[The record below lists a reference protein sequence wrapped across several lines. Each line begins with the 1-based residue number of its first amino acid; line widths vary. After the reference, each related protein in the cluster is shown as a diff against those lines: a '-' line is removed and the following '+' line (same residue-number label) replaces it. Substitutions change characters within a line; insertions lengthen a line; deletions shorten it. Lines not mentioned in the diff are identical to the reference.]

1 MVYYIYRVKGE
12 DKTENLNKIKFLKLQ
27 RCNRKE
33 NTMDNIIKSEST
45 NIMNTFKSNALKES
59 TRRIF
64 TRMVNVEDNK
74 KAICVDLAEI
84 YNKNTWKD
92 DFGDFGDYTMTM
104 FNITKST
111 ASRMRRVA
119 DKFITDI
126 NSPLNAEM
134 YTFNQLATL
143 VTLDNEVIA
152 NGNITPDM
160 TIKQLREFVNST
172 KALEMKDT
180 EEEEAEEAEEKEE
193 EAITAESCNVATEEA
208 PRGVQ
213 HFASLKDLSIW
224 VNSLMEKRESLENID
239 ISFDVTT
246 KHTEF

>member
-1 MVYYIYRVKGE
+1 ME
-12 DKTENLNKIKFLKLQ
+12 
-27 RCNRKE
+27 
-33 NTMDNIIKSEST
+33 NIIKSEST

-64 TRMVNVEDNK
+64 TRMINVEDNK

-84 YNKNTWKD
+84 YNQGTWKD

-180 EEEEAEEAEEKEE
+180 EEEEAEETEEKEE
-193 EAITAESCNVATEEA
+193 ETTTAESCNVATEEA
-208 PRGVQ
+208 PREVQ
-213 HFASLKDLSIW
+213 HFATLKDLSIW
-224 VNSLMEKRESLENID
+224 VNALMEKRENLENIE
-239 ISFDVTT
+239 ITFNVTT

>member
-1 MVYYIYRVKGE
+1 ME
-12 DKTENLNKIKFLKLQ
+12 
-27 RCNRKE
+27 
-33 NTMDNIIKSEST
+33 NIIKSEST

-64 TRMVNVEDNK
+64 TRMINVEDNK

-84 YNKNTWKD
+84 YNKGTWKD

-152 NGNITPDM
+152 NGNITPNM

-180 EEEEAEEAEEKEE
+180 EEEEAEEKEE
-193 EAITAESCNVATEEA
+193 EAEETTTAESCNVATEEA
-208 PRGVQ
+208 LRGVQ

-224 VNSLMEKRESLENID
+224 VNALMEKRENLENID
-239 ISFDVTT
+239 ISFDVAT
-246 KHTEF
+246 KHTEY

>member
-1 MVYYIYRVKGE
+1 ME
-12 DKTENLNKIKFLKLQ
+12 
-27 RCNRKE
+27 
-33 NTMDNIIKSEST
+33 NIIKSEST
-45 NIMNTFKSNALKES
+45 SIMNTFKSNALRES

-84 YNKNTWKD
+84 YNKGTWKE

-104 FNITKST
+104 FSITKST

-180 EEEEAEEAEEKEE
+180 EEEETEE
-193 EAITAESCNVATEEA
+193 EEEEDTTAESCNVATEEEEV
-208 PRGVQ
+208 PRGTQ
-213 HFASLKDLSIW
+213 HFATLKDLAIW
-224 VNSLMEKRESLENID
+224 VNALMEKRENLENID
-239 ISFDVTT
+239 ITFEVTT

>member
-1 MVYYIYRVKGE
+1 ME
-12 DKTENLNKIKFLKLQ
+12 
-27 RCNRKE
+27 
-33 NTMDNIIKSEST
+33 NIIKSEST
-45 NIMNTFKSNALKES
+45 NIMNTFKSNALRES

-84 YNKNTWKD
+84 YNKGTWKD

-111 ASRMRRVA
+111 ASRMRRVS

-143 VTLDNEVIA
+143 VTLDNEVIE

-160 TIKQLREFVNST
+160 TIKQLREFVNNT

-180 EEEEAEEAEEKEE
+180 EEEETEETEEKEE
-193 EAITAESCNVATEEA
+193 EATTAESCNVATEEA

-224 VNSLMEKRESLENID
+224 VNALMEKRENLENID
-239 ISFDVTT
+239 ITFDVTT
-246 KHTEF
+246 NHTEY

>member
-1 MVYYIYRVKGE
+1 ME
-12 DKTENLNKIKFLKLQ
+12 
-27 RCNRKE
+27 
-33 NTMDNIIKSEST
+33 NIIKSEST

-84 YNKNTWKD
+84 YNKSTWKE

-143 VTLDNEVIA
+143 VTLDNENIA

-180 EEEEAEEAEEKEE
+180 EEEEAEEKEE
-193 EAITAESCNVATEEA
+193 ETTTAESCNVATEEA

-224 VNSLMEKRESLENID
+224 VIALMEKRENLENID

-246 KHTEF
+246 SHTEY

>member
-1 MVYYIYRVKGE
+1 ME
-12 DKTENLNKIKFLKLQ
+12 
-27 RCNRKE
+27 
-33 NTMDNIIKSEST
+33 NIIKSEST
-45 NIMNTFKSNALKES
+45 NIMNTFKSNSLKES

-84 YNKNTWKD
+84 YNKSTWKD

-160 TIKQLREFVNST
+160 TIKELREFVNST

-193 EAITAESCNVATEEA
+193 ETTTAESCNVATEEA

-224 VNSLMEKRESLENID
+224 VNALMEKRENLENID
-239 ISFDVTT
+239 ITFDVTT
-246 KHTEF
+246 NHTEY

>member
-1 MVYYIYRVKGE
+1 
-12 DKTENLNKIKFLKLQ
+12 
-27 RCNRKE
+27 
-33 NTMDNIIKSEST
+33 MDNIIKSEST

-64 TRMVNVEDNK
+64 TRMVNVGDNK

-152 NGNITPDM
+152 NGNITPNM
-160 TIKQLREFVNST
+160 TIKQLREFVKST

-180 EEEEAEEAEEKEE
+180 EEEEAEEEEAEEE
-193 EAITAESCNVATEEA
+193 EAEEATVAESCNVATEEA

-213 HFASLKDLSIW
+213 HFASLKELSIW
-224 VNSLMEKRESLENID
+224 VNALMEKRENLENID

-246 KHTEF
+246 NHTEF

>member
-1 MVYYIYRVKGE
+1 
-12 DKTENLNKIKFLKLQ
+12 
-27 RCNRKE
+27 
-33 NTMDNIIKSEST
+33 MDNIIKSEST
-45 NIMNTFKSNALKES
+45 NIMDTFKSNALKES

-64 TRMVNVEDNK
+64 TRMINVEDNK

-84 YNKNTWKD
+84 YNKGTWKD

-143 VTLDNEVIA
+143 VSLDNKVIEE
-152 NGNITPDM
+152 GNITPDM

-180 EEEEAEEAEEKEE
+180 EEEEEEKEE
-193 EAITAESCNVATEEA
+193 AITSESCNVTTEETSK
-208 PRGVQ
+208 GVQ
-213 HFASLKDLSIW
+213 HFATLKDLAIW
-224 VNSLMEKRESLENID
+224 VNALMEKREKLENID
-239 ISFDVTT
+239 ITFDVTT
-246 KHTEF
+246 KHTEY

>member
-1 MVYYIYRVKGE
+1 M
-12 DKTENLNKIKFLKLQ
+12 Q
-27 RCNRKE
+27 RCNRKDFIME
-33 NTMDNIIKSEST
+33 NIIKSEST

-84 YNKNTWKD
+84 YNKGTWKD

-143 VTLDNEVIA
+143 VTLDNEVIE

-180 EEEEAEEAEEKEE
+180 EEEEAEEEEAEEE
-193 EAITAESCNVATEEA
+193 EATAESCNVTTKEEET
-208 PRGVQ
+208 PRETQ
-213 HFASLKDLSIW
+213 HFATLKDLAIW
-224 VNSLMEKRESLENID
+224 VNALMEKRENLENID
-239 ISFDVTT
+239 ITFEVTT
-246 KHTEF
+246 KHTEY

>member
-1 MVYYIYRVKGE
+1 ME
-12 DKTENLNKIKFLKLQ
+12 
-27 RCNRKE
+27 
-33 NTMDNIIKSEST
+33 NIIKSEST

-84 YNKNTWKD
+84 YNKSTWKD

-180 EEEEAEEAEEKEE
+180 EEEEAEETEEE
-193 EAITAESCNVATEEA
+193 EATTAESCNVATEEA
-208 PRGVQ
+208 PRGTQ

-224 VNSLMEKRESLENID
+224 VNALMEKRENLENID
-239 ISFDVTT
+239 ITFDVTT

>member
-1 MVYYIYRVKGE
+1 ME
-12 DKTENLNKIKFLKLQ
+12 
-27 RCNRKE
+27 
-33 NTMDNIIKSEST
+33 NIIKSESA
-45 NIMNTFKSNALKES
+45 NIMETFKSNALKES

-84 YNKNTWKD
+84 YNKGTWKD

-143 VTLDNEVIA
+143 VTLDNEVIE

-172 KALEMKDT
+172 KSIEMKDT
-180 EEEEAEEAEEKEE
+180 EEEEAEEKEE
-193 EAITAESCNVATEEA
+193 ETTSESCNVATKEEETS
-208 PRGVQ
+208 RGVQ

-224 VNSLMEKRESLENID
+224 INALMEKRENLENID
-239 ISFDVTT
+239 ISFEVTT
-246 KHTEF
+246 KHTEY

>member
-1 MVYYIYRVKGE
+1 ME
-12 DKTENLNKIKFLKLQ
+12 
-27 RCNRKE
+27 
-33 NTMDNIIKSEST
+33 NIIKSEST

-59 TRRIF
+59 TQRIF

-74 KAICVDLAEI
+74 KAICTDLAEI
-84 YNKNTWKD
+84 YNKGTWKD

-111 ASRMRRVA
+111 ASRMRRVS

-134 YTFNQLATL
+134 FTFNQLATL
-143 VTLDNEVIA
+143 VTLDNEIIE

-172 KALEMKDT
+172 KALEMKDDT
-180 EEEEAEEAEEKEE
+180 EETEEQEE
-193 EAITAESCNVATEEA
+193 EVTTAESCNVTTKEEEA
-208 PRGVQ
+208 PRGTQ
-213 HFASLKDLSIW
+213 HFATLKDLSIW
-224 VNSLMEKRESLENID
+224 VNALMEKRENLENID
-239 ISFDVTT
+239 ITFDVTT
-246 KHTEF
+246 KHTEY

>member
-1 MVYYIYRVKGE
+1 ME
-12 DKTENLNKIKFLKLQ
+12 
-27 RCNRKE
+27 
-33 NTMDNIIKSEST
+33 NIIKSEST
-45 NIMNTFKSNALKES
+45 SIMNAFKSNALKES

-180 EEEEAEEAEEKEE
+180 EEEEAEEEKEE
-193 EAITAESCNVATEEA
+193 EETTTAESCNVATEEA

-224 VNSLMEKRESLENID
+224 VNALMEKRESLENID
-239 ISFDVTT
+239 ISFNVTT
-246 KHTEF
+246 NHTEY

>member
-1 MVYYIYRVKGE
+1 ME
-12 DKTENLNKIKFLKLQ
+12 
-27 RCNRKE
+27 
-33 NTMDNIIKSEST
+33 NIIKSEST

-84 YNKNTWKD
+84 YNKSTWKD

-143 VTLDNEVIA
+143 VTLDNEIIA

-172 KALEMKDT
+172 KALETKDT
-180 EEEEAEEAEEKEE
+180 EEEGAEEKEE
-193 EAITAESCNVATEEA
+193 ETTTAESCNVATEEA

-224 VNSLMEKRESLENID
+224 VNALMEKRESLENID
-239 ISFDVTT
+239 ITFDVTT

>member
-1 MVYYIYRVKGE
+1 M
-12 DKTENLNKIKFLKLQ
+12 ENS
-27 RCNRKE
+27 
-33 NTMDNIIKSEST
+33 IKSEST
-45 NIMNTFKSNALKES
+45 NIMNTFKSNALRES
-59 TRRIF
+59 TQRIF

-74 KAICVDLAEI
+74 KAICTDLAEI
-84 YNKNTWKD
+84 YNKGTWKD

-111 ASRMRRVA
+111 ASRMRRIS

-134 YTFNQLATL
+134 FTFNQLAVL
-143 VTLDNEVIA
+143 VTLDNEVIE
-152 NGNITPDM
+152 NSTVNPDM
-160 TIKQLREFVNST
+160 TIKQLREFVNSV

-180 EEEEAEEAEEKEE
+180 EEAEEAEEVT
-193 EAITAESCNVATEEA
+193 TAESCNVATKEEEV
-208 PRGVQ
+208 PRGAQ

-224 VNSLMEKRESLENID
+224 VNALMAKREKLENID

-246 KHTEF
+246 AHTEY

>member
-1 MVYYIYRVKGE
+1 
-12 DKTENLNKIKFLKLQ
+12 
-27 RCNRKE
+27 
-33 NTMDNIIKSEST
+33 
-45 NIMNTFKSNALKES
+45 MNTFKSNALKES

-84 YNKNTWKD
+84 YNKSTWKD

-143 VTLDNEVIA
+143 VTLDNEIIA

-180 EEEEAEEAEEKEE
+180 EEAEEEEAEEKEE
-193 EAITAESCNVATEEA
+193 EATTAKSCNVATEEA

-224 VNSLMEKRESLENID
+224 VNALMEKREKLENID

>member
-1 MVYYIYRVKGE
+1 ME
-12 DKTENLNKIKFLKLQ
+12 
-27 RCNRKE
+27 
-33 NTMDNIIKSEST
+33 NIIKSEST

-84 YNKNTWKD
+84 YNKSTWKD

-172 KALEMKDT
+172 KALETKDT
-180 EEEEAEEAEEKEE
+180 EEEGAEEKEE
-193 EAITAESCNVATEEA
+193 ETTTAESCNVATEEA

-224 VNSLMEKRESLENID
+224 VNALMEKRESLENID
-239 ISFDVTT
+239 ITFDVTT

>member
-1 MVYYIYRVKGE
+1 
-12 DKTENLNKIKFLKLQ
+12 
-27 RCNRKE
+27 
-33 NTMDNIIKSEST
+33 MDNIIKSEST

-64 TRMVNVEDNK
+64 TRMINVEDNK

-84 YNKNTWKD
+84 YNKGTWKD

-143 VTLDNEVIA
+143 VTLDNEVIE

-180 EEEEAEEAEEKEE
+180 EEEEAEETEEKEE
-193 EAITAESCNVATEEA
+193 ETKTAESCNVATEEA

-213 HFASLKDLSIW
+213 HFATLKDLAIW
-224 VNSLMEKRESLENID
+224 VNALMEKRENLENID
-239 ISFDVTT
+239 ITFDVTT
-246 KHTEF
+246 KHTEY

>member
-1 MVYYIYRVKGE
+1 
-12 DKTENLNKIKFLKLQ
+12 
-27 RCNRKE
+27 
-33 NTMDNIIKSEST
+33 
-45 NIMNTFKSNALKES
+45 
-59 TRRIF
+59 
-64 TRMVNVEDNK
+64 
-74 KAICVDLAEI
+74 
-84 YNKNTWKD
+84 
-92 DFGDFGDYTMTM
+92 MTM

-180 EEEEAEEAEEKEE
+180 EEAEEAEETT
-193 EAITAESCNVATEEA
+193 TAESCNVATEEA

-224 VNSLMEKRESLENID
+224 VNALMEKRENLENID
-239 ISFDVTT
+239 ITFDVITN
-246 KHTEF
+246 HTEY